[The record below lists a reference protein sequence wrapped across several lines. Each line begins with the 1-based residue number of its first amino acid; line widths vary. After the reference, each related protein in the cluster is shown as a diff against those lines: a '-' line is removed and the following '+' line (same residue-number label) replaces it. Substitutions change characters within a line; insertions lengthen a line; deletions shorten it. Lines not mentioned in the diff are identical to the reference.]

1 MSPRKLNETTR
12 RVIGFPDKYAALRHT
27 VSLFQFLPG
36 IRGLWTMADFDTAGN
51 AEDLTSHGLT
61 LTRNGNPLF
70 HHERLIPYLAFDGVG
85 DYLSRADE
93 AATSIT
99 ASEAY
104 ISPNSRGLTCG
115 GWFRTSDD
123 TARQDLID
131 KLSAAAGNFSWYFA
145 FMGNVAGDPIRFF
158 ISDDGTNSDE
168 VDSSNSVTVDPLRR
182 PWQFAVG
189 RYDDNEGGEELAVF
203 LNGVKTTAAT
213 ARASIFDGNAAF
225 SLAGTGAGANLL
237 TGDMSITFLCA
248 TALED
253 DVIGAL
259 FQQSRALYGV

>member
-12 RVIGFPDKYAALRHT
+12 RVISFPDKFAAFRHT

-36 IRGLWTMADFDTAGN
+36 IRGLWTMADFDTNGN

-61 LTRNGNPLF
+61 LTRNGNPLY
-70 HHERLIPYLAFDGVG
+70 HHERLIPYLAFDGAG
-85 DYLSRADE
+85 DYLARADE

-99 ASEAY
+99 ATEAY
-104 ISPNSRGLTCG
+104 ISPNSRGLTLG

-131 KLSAAAGNFSWYFA
+131 KLSAAPGNFSWYFA
-145 FMGNVAGDPIRFF
+145 FMGNVAGDPIRLF
-158 ISDDGTNSDE
+158 ISDDGTNADE
-168 VDSSNSVTVDPLRR
+168 VDSSNAVTADV
-182 PWQFAVG
+182 WQFAVG
-189 RYDDNEGGEELAVF
+189 RFNDNDGGEELAVF

-213 ARASIFDGNAAF
+213 ARASIFDGNADF

-237 TGDMSITFLCA
+237 TGDKSITFLCA

-259 FQQSRALYGV
+259 FQQSRAGYGV